1 MRRTFREYVNGPVA
15 QGRWAVSA
23 GARDGGALFRLACT
37 VQAGATLPAGP
48 GTGTAST
55 TPSGTVGTSVGGTAA
70 GGAMLF
76 AARRR
81 GA

>member
-55 TPSGTVGTSVGGTAA
+55 TPSGTSVGGTAA

-81 GA
+81 RA